1 MTNGRVG
8 IIIQARMG
16 SSRLPG
22 KVLRK
27 IDNKLLLEHIIDRLN
42 DVLNIVDNIIIAT
55 SEKNEDD
62 PIVDFCIR
70 NSISYFRGSENDV
83 LKRYYDAAIE
93 YGIEWIVRV
102 CADNPLIAPESI
114 RDSISSISKYINAD
128 VIHNKH
134 RKGYPIGTGIELLS
148 IQALKIAHVKAYE
161 PNHREH
167 VIPYFFENKDDF
179 NIIKLDAPINLQR
192 ENYYLTVDYLED
204 LNFIQKIIS
213 HFRKNGILKPSLDEI
228 IDYLDNNP
236 ELLEMNHYLHKREN
250 LYYE

>member
-1 MTNGRVG
+1 
-8 IIIQARMG
+8 MG

-27 IDNKLLLEHIIDRLN
+27 IDNKLLIEHIIDRLN
-42 DVLNIVDNIIIAT
+42 DVLDIVDDIIIAT
-55 SEKNEDD
+55 SDKIEDD
-62 PIVDFCIR
+62 PIVDFCKR
-70 NSISYFRGSENDV
+70 NSTSYFRGSENDV

-114 RDSISSISKYINAD
+114 RDTISSINKFKNAD

-134 RKGYPIGTGIELLS
+134 RKGYPIGTAVELFS
-148 IQALKIAHVKAYE
+148 IQALKIAHMNAYE
-161 PNHREH
+161 PHQREH
-167 VIPYFFENKDDF
+167 VIPYFFGNKDDF
-179 NIIKLDAPINLQR
+179 NIIKVDAPVNVQR

-204 LNFIQKIIS
+204 LNFIEKIIS
-213 HFRKNGILKPSLDEI
+213 HFRKNGNLKPSIDEI

-236 ELLEMNHYLHKREN
+236 ELLKMNQYLHKRDN